1 MADPVAKPVG
11 RPLHNQ
17 TFTLLLLPDLAT
29 GYPLAGAWTCLA
41 GALELL
47 EALSSFGEV
56 LG

>member
-1 MADPVAKPVG
+1 MADPVAKPVD